1 MEIDLLSKEWL
12 ESKVQE
18 LNDFAVA
25 LEEAELELR
34 DNPNWSKVKC
44 AFTLIV
50 NNGLNVAINGF
61 NGIIEQT
68 DSSDTSSAD

>member
-12 ESKVQE
+12 EGKVKE
-18 LNDFAVA
+18 LSDFAVA

-34 DNPNWSKVKC
+34 DNPKWSKVKC

-50 NNGLNVAINGF
+50 NNGLNVAINAF

-68 DSSDTSSAD
+68 DSSIDSSND